1 MLLNNREINEKKIV
15 DNIRVLALDM
25 ITNAKSGHPGIC
37 LGAAPIIYTIYAR
50 HMNIDPKNP
59 NFLNRDRF
67 IMSSGH
73 GSALLYSTL
82 YMSGY
87 DLDLEDLKSFRK
99 LDSKT
104 PGHPEYKITP
114 GVDMTT
120 GPLGQGIASSVGIAI
135 SERYLNAYFNKYS
148 KDLINHYTY
157 VLCGDGDL
165 QEGVS
170 YEALSLAGLYK
181 LNKLIVLYDSND
193 MTLDGNKSLSSN
205 EDTSKRFES
214 IGWNYLKVN
223 NGEDIEE
230 INSAINTAK
239 NSDKPTIIEVKTKI
253 GMYSS
258 LENSN
263 KAHGTPLSEE
273 EIIKIKEKLDLRPIP
288 FSISAQAKEDMEEI
302 INNRNK
308 NISDKFYNK
317 LDDEVKE
324 KIDFLEN
331 DNKEIKINELEF
343 NIDEVKDLSLREI
356 SGLILNNIVKN
367 NDFIIGGSAD
377 VFIPTKTYIK
387 DEADFN
393 KDNYLGKN
401 IYFGVREHAMA
412 SICNGIALHGLIPY
426 CSTFLS
432 FSDYLKPAMRLSAMM
447 NLKVLYIFTHDSIS
461 VGQDGPTHQPVEQIV
476 SLYATPNIDVYRPA
490 DINELIGS
498 YKLFKEKKNGPFSI
512 LVSRNKLPVYKLSNI
527 NNVSNG
533 GYILKDFESN
543 KNLILI
549 SSGEDLNITMEVSD
563 ELQRRG
569 IDNRVVSIPNINNFI
584 NETSE
589 YIDEI
594 LPLEVKKVVIST
606 NSSTLW
612 YSIVYNNKYILSL
625 DKFGCSAPA
634 NEVYKKYGFDKESLI
649 NKIESLIK

>member
-59 NFLNRDRF
+59 NFFNRDRF

-135 SERYLNAYFNKYS
+135 AERYLNAYFNKYS

-157 VLCGDGDL
+157 ILCEDGDL

-193 MTLDGNKSLSSN
+193 MTLDGNKTLSSN
-205 EDTSKRFES
+205 EDTLKRFES

-230 INSAINTAK
+230 INTAINTAK

-273 EIIKIKEKLDLRPIP
+273 EIINIKEKLDLRPIP

-302 INNRNK
+302 INSRNK

-331 DNKEIKINELEF
+331 DNKEIKINELDF

-367 NDFIIGGSAD
+367 NDFIIGGSSD

-387 DEADFN
+387 DESDFN

-401 IYFGVREHAMA
+401 IYLGVREHTME

-512 LVSRNKLPVYKLSNI
+512 LVSRNKLPVYKLSNV
-527 NNVSNG
+527 NNVSKG

-584 NETSE
+584 NEASE

-594 LPLEVKKVVIST
+594 LPLEVKKIVIST

-625 DKFGCSAPA
+625 DEFGCSAPA

>member
-59 NFLNRDRF
+59 NFFNRDRF

-135 SERYLNAYFNKYS
+135 AERYLNAYFNKYS

-230 INSAINTAK
+230 INTAIDSAK

-273 EIIKIKEKLDLRPIP
+273 EIINIKEKLDLRPIP

-302 INNRNK
+302 INSRNK

-387 DEADFN
+387 DESDFN

-625 DKFGCSAPA
+625 DEFGCSAPA

>member
-1 MLLNNREINEKKIV
+1 
-15 DNIRVLALDM
+15 
-25 ITNAKSGHPGIC
+25 
-37 LGAAPIIYTIYAR
+37 
-50 HMNIDPKNP
+50 
-59 NFLNRDRF
+59 
-67 IMSSGH
+67 MSSGH

-135 SERYLNAYFNKYS
+135 AERYLNAYFNKYS
-148 KDLINHYTY
+148 KNLINHYTY

-205 EDTSKRFES
+205 EDTLKRFES

-230 INSAINTAK
+230 INTAIDSAK
-239 NSDKPTIIEVKTKI
+239 KSDKPTIIEIKTKI

-273 EIIKIKEKLDLRPIP
+273 EIINIKEKLDLRPIP
-288 FSISAQAKEDMEEI
+288 FSISAQAKDDMEEI
-302 INNRNK
+302 INSRNK

-387 DEADFN
+387 DESDFN

-625 DKFGCSAPA
+625 DEFGCSAPA

>member
-59 NFLNRDRF
+59 NFFNRDRF

-135 SERYLNAYFNKYS
+135 AERYLNAYFNKYS

-230 INSAINTAK
+230 INNAINTAK

-302 INNRNK
+302 INSRNK

-387 DEADFN
+387 DESDFN

-625 DKFGCSAPA
+625 DEFGCSAPA

>member
-302 INNRNK
+302 INSRNK

>member
-59 NFLNRDRF
+59 NFFNRDRF

-104 PGHPEYKITP
+104 PGHPEYRVTP

-135 SERYLNAYFNKYS
+135 AERYLNAYFNKYS

-230 INSAINTAK
+230 INTAINTAK

-302 INNRNK
+302 INSRNK

-317 LDDEVKE
+317 LDDELKE

-331 DNKEIKINELEF
+331 DNKEIKINELDF

-387 DEADFN
+387 DESDFN

-625 DKFGCSAPA
+625 DEFGCSAPA

>member
-273 EIIKIKEKLDLRPIP
+273 EIIKIKEK
-288 FSISAQAKEDMEEI
+288 
-302 INNRNK
+302 
-308 NISDKFYNK
+308 SD
-317 LDDEVKE
+317 
-324 KIDFLEN
+324 
-331 DNKEIKINELEF
+331 
-343 NIDEVKDLSLREI
+343 
-356 SGLILNNIVKN
+356 
-367 NDFIIGGSAD
+367 
-377 VFIPTKTYIK
+377 
-387 DEADFN
+387 
-393 KDNYLGKN
+393 
-401 IYFGVREHAMA
+401 
-412 SICNGIALHGLIPY
+412 
-426 CSTFLS
+426 
-432 FSDYLKPAMRLSAMM
+432 M
-447 NLKVLYIFTHDSIS
+447 NLKRTDEL
-461 VGQDGPTHQPVEQIV
+461 EQI
-476 SLYATPNIDVYRPA
+476 NKFIDTNYEKLLT
-490 DINELIGS
+490 DINKSEIKLLLSPQIELDENDEIN
-498 YKLFKEKKNGPFSI
+498 KDIEEKK
-512 LVSRNKLPVYKLSNI
+512 K
-527 NNVSNG
+527 
-533 GYILKDFESN
+533 
-543 KNLILI
+543 
-549 SSGEDLNITMEVSD
+549 
-563 ELQRRG
+563 
-569 IDNRVVSIPNINNFI
+569 
-584 NETSE
+584 
-589 YIDEI
+589 
-594 LPLEVKKVVIST
+594 
-606 NSSTLW
+606 
-612 YSIVYNNKYILSL
+612 
-625 DKFGCSAPA
+625 
-634 NEVYKKYGFDKESLI
+634 
-649 NKIESLIK
+649 

>member
-59 NFLNRDRF
+59 NFFNRDRF

-135 SERYLNAYFNKYS
+135 AERYLNAYFNKYS
-148 KDLINHYTY
+148 KNLINHYTY

-205 EDTSKRFES
+205 EDTLKRFES

-230 INSAINTAK
+230 INTAIDSAK
-239 NSDKPTIIEVKTKI
+239 KSDKPTIIEIKTKI

-273 EIIKIKEKLDLRPIP
+273 EIINIKEKLDLRPIP
-288 FSISAQAKEDMEEI
+288 FSISAQAKDDMEEI
-302 INNRNK
+302 INSRNK

-387 DEADFN
+387 DESDFN

-625 DKFGCSAPA
+625 DEFGCSAPA